1 MEEKIYLDFVP
12 NEFKSV
18 VRKLNVNMI
27 LKNTN
32 GIQLIR
38 ILVLLKI
45 SLKIQLTFGY

>member
-18 VRKLNVNMI
+18 VRKHKCKYDI
-27 LKNTN
+27 ENTN

-38 ILVLLKI
+38 IILL
-45 SLKIQLTFGY
+45 